1 MSARSGTIDKAIILA
16 AGMGKRIAAS
26 PARGAQIPKPLL
38 PLDDSGKL
46 TFLDWHL
53 RALAAHGA
61 REIYI
66 VGSKAT
72 FGTKV
77 AAMEQHPA
85 TWIMNDFPGDVSGSG
100 HSTHLA
106 FTSEHD
112 ILDGKSRV
120 VLMDADVVYDP
131 SLFAELASG
140 RPPALARRS
149 CAAASARRTR
159 RSWSSATSAACLAST
174 ARACSKTPMVRD
186 LTCMGE
192 ATGLLLLE
200 PDDHATWLG
209 ASAWCMKFSTA
220 KTRSEHEDI
229 TQRLHDDGRARR
241 GRRSTTTRAAWSAT
255 RPRSTRSCA
264 ATWSRAGATRCRR
277 EPSVLDAERVV
288 RARLRVVL
296 HAAAEARHLEP
307 E

>member
-1 MSARSGTIDKAIILA
+1 MSAQGGAKIDKAIILA
-16 AGMGKRIAAS
+16 AGMGKRIAGVAGT
-26 PARGAQIPKPLL
+26 GAQIPKPLL
-38 PLDDSGKL
+38 PLDDSGNL

-100 HSTHLA
+100 HSTYLA
-106 FTSEHD
+106 FTSEQA

-131 SLFAELASG
+131 SLFADLAG
-140 RPPALARRS
+140 GP
-149 CAAASARRTR
+149 SARSRTLVCGR
-159 RSWSSATSAACLAST
+159 FRETDEEVMVFGDERGVPRLHGKGLV
-174 ARACSKTPMVRD
+174 KTPMVRD

-200 PDDHATWLG
+200 PGDHTTWLG
-209 ASAWCMKFSTA
+209 AAAWCMKFSTA
-220 KTRSEHEDI
+220 KTRTEHEDI
-229 TQRLHDDGRARR
+229 TQRLLTMSALDAVVFDDD
-241 GRRSTTTRAAWSAT
+241 
-255 RPRSTRSCA
+255 
-264 ATWSRAGATRCRR
+264 TRCM
-277 EPSVLDAERVV
+277 ECDTPEEYEVV
-288 RARLRVVL
+288 RRDMVPRWRDSLPA
-296 HAAAEARHLEP
+296 
-307 E
+307 